1 MDRSEY
7 YNQSIKRAIQI
18 MHLFNSQEKELS
30 LAEISRK
37 MDIHKSIV
45 YRILI
50 TLESEG
56 WLVKNPE
63 TNKYMLGIKLLL
75 LSSVVLDDL
84 VVRKTALPIMKKLSA
99 ETGETVV
106 LTMYSDG
113 GAICIEKIESDNSI
127 KITSQVGKFF
137 PLHAGATGLAVLMG
151 MPDEIRKEIL
161 KRKPLEKFTEKTE
174 TDPDKI
180 IKLVEEA
187 KKDDYIISVGSV
199 DPGVVAIGIPINF
212 TQGNIFMGLS
222 ITGPEYRFDEQ
233 KISFVVD
240 ELKKAKKEILLG

>member
-113 GAICIEKIESDNSI
+113 GAICI

>member
-99 ETGETVV
+99 ETGETV
-106 LTMYSDG
+106 
-113 GAICIEKIESDNSI
+113 
-127 KITSQVGKFF
+127 
-137 PLHAGATGLAVLMG
+137 
-151 MPDEIRKEIL
+151 EIGRAH
-161 KRKPLEKFTEKTE
+161 
-174 TDPDKI
+174 
-180 IKLVEEA
+180 V
-187 KKDDYIISVGSV
+187 
-199 DPGVVAIGIPINF
+199 
-212 TQGNIFMGLS
+212 
-222 ITGPEYRFDEQ
+222 
-233 KISFVVD
+233 
-240 ELKKAKKEILLG
+240 